1 MPRNTDKRPL
11 PQQHK
16 RSFRNN
22 YHGRCIYMIT
32 LCTEGRLP
40 LLGTLDGNSAET
52 AVVQPSQLG
61 QEVLRCWNNIP
72 ALQKQFAQD
81 KSLRTGMSCQR
92 DISLIA
98 CQLMPDHFHGIL
110 FVHNEMDVSV
120 GDVVRGFMV
129 GCTKVYNTLKKT
141 TENPKPLWE
150 KGYHDRILNEKG
162 QLQRMVDYVRDN
174 PRRLWIK
181 TQHPD
186 LFRIHR
192 QTEVRGL
199 AFTSLGNHFLLDWPE
214 RQLIEVSRS
223 TSDEQLQQLLQAAL
237 VAAQNGA
244 ITYTAA
250 ISKGEQLIARTL
262 REQGFPLVILLSN
275 GFPTENSPTAKYYK
289 PGGTYF
295 EACAAGRLLLLEPA
309 AEVYESPDVRLAV
322 EKVLR
327 QKAADK
333 HLSFSYIP
341 VTTERYRFVALNQI
355 GRMLVED

>member
-40 LLGTLDGNSAET
+40 LLGTLVGSSAET

-81 KSLRTGMSCQR
+81 KSLRTGMPCQR

-174 PRRLWIK
+174 PRRLWLK

-192 QTEVRGL
+192 
-199 AFTSLGNHFLLDWPE
+199 
-214 RQLIEVSRS
+214 
-223 TSDEQLQQLLQAAL
+223 
-237 VAAQNGA
+237 
-244 ITYTAA
+244 
-250 ISKGEQLIARTL
+250 
-262 REQGFPLVILLSN
+262 
-275 GFPTENSPTAKYYK
+275 
-289 PGGTYF
+289 
-295 EACAAGRLLLLEPA
+295 
-309 AEVYESPDVRLAV
+309 
-322 EKVLR
+322 
-327 QKAADK
+327 
-333 HLSFSYIP
+333 
-341 VTTERYRFVALNQI
+341 
-355 GRMLVED
+355 